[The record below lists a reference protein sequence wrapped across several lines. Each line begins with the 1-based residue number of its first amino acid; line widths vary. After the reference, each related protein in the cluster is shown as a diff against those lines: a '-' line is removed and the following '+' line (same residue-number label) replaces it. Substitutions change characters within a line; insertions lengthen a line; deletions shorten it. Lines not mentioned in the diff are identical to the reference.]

1 MFPRTHP
8 NPTPKSPR
16 RFLPALLL
24 ALIVGAAGYLGW
36 PYLQASLVPAFP
48 AERPA
53 AATSAAGGTPLSTP
67 SPTPHSIFAPR
78 PQVFPGGVLLL
89 SIQTGAT
96 AHLYAW
102 HPPDLPL
109 TRLTRGNWMDIHPA
123 ISPDGSRVAFASN
136 RGGQWDIFV
145 LDLPTGEVTRLTD
158 TPAYDGHPS
167 WSPDGLWIAHDTY
180 LEDNLDIVVR
190 PVDGSQPPIRLTY
203 DPRPDFSPAW
213 SPQGRRIAFVSS
225 RSGEQEIWLADLDKV
240 EERFVNLSRNRQVEE
255 DHPLWNAS
263 GDSLAWS
270 GTEENGERAVY
281 VWNGT
286 GRRPASIG
294 LGDWPAWGPEGGQMA
309 ALLRQPNADYLSVF
323 RLEDGLPTLPA
334 APLPGVLRG
343 LAWGSIALPDPPPEE
358 YRWAAET
365 TPTPLW
371 QAQLTPAGDLPAGRY
386 HLAELDVEA
395 PYPYLHDAVDE
406 AFRALRAQ
414 TAAAVGWDFL
424 GVLENAYLPL
434 TAPAMPDLAGNWLY
448 TGRAFAVS
456 TAPMEAGWMLAV
468 KETYGDETY
477 WRLYLRPM
485 RQDGSQGR
493 PLTQLPWD
501 FSARYSGDP
510 QGYEQGGLLITN
522 PPPGYWVDFTALAQ
536 TYGWQ
541 RQPARPNWRTY
552 FPGTRL
558 NEFVLSEGLDWE
570 SALLQLYPPE
580 MLLTPTPVAS
590 HTPTFTP
597 TITPTPT
604 RWPTRTPRPTN
615 TPWPTRTPIPSKTP
629 SPTITPTPTPTLT
642 PTPVWGAG
650 E

>member
-1 MFPRTHP
+1 MA
-8 NPTPKSPR
+8 
-16 RFLPALLL
+16 ALLVAL
-24 ALIVGAAGYLGW
+24 ALGTGGYFGW
-36 PYLQASLVPAFP
+36 PYLHARLLPM
-48 AERPA
+48 RPA
-53 AATSAAGGTPLSTP
+53 AHSPVEASVPQPDAFPTA
-67 SPTPHSIFAPR
+67 SPTAASLFVPR
-78 PQVFPGGVLLL
+78 PQTFPGGVLILAL
-89 SIQTGAT
+89 QIGNTS
-96 AHLYAW
+96 HLYAW

-109 TRLTRGNWMDIHPA
+109 TRLTTGDWMDVHPA
-123 ISPDGSRVAFASN
+123 VSPDGQRVAFASN
-136 RGGQWDIFV
+136 RGGQWDIFI
-145 LDLPTGEVTRLTD
+145 LDLLSGEVTRLTD

-180 LEDNLDIVVR
+180 LDDNLEVVVR
-190 PVDGSQPPIRLTY
+190 PVDGSQAPIRLTY
-203 DPRPDFSPAW
+203 DPRPDFAPAW

-240 EERFVNLSRNRQVEE
+240 EDRFRNLSNNRQVEE
-255 DHPLWNAS
+255 DHPQWNTA
-263 GDSLAWS
+263 GDALVWS
-270 GTEENGERAVY
+270 GVEGGEHRVY
-281 VWNGT
+281 LWQE
-286 GRRPASIG
+286 GRRAARAGP
-294 LGDWPAWGPEGGQMA
+294 GDWAAWEPEGAQMA
-309 ALLRQPNADYLSVF
+309 TLLRQPNGDYLSAF
-323 RLEDGLPTLPA
+323 RLSDGILTLPA
-334 APLPGVLRG
+334 EPLPGILRG
-343 LAWGSIALPDPPPEE
+343 LTWGNAALPDPPPQA
-358 YRWAAET
+358 YRWAAEV

-371 QAQLTPAGDLPAGRY
+371 TAALTPQSDLPPGRY
-386 HLAELDVEA
+386 HLAPLDVEA

-414 TAAAVGWDFL
+414 TAAAIGWDFL
-424 GVLENAYLPL
+424 GALENAYLPL
-434 TAPAMPDLAGNWLY
+434 TAPAMPSLSGDWLY

-477 WRLYLRPM
+477 WRLFLRPL
-485 RQDGSQGR
+485 RQDGSQGM

-522 PPPGYWVDFTALAQ
+522 PPSGYWVDFTALAQ

-541 RQPARPNWRTY
+541 RLPSRPNWRTY

-558 NEFVLSEGLDWE
+558 SEFAMPQGLDWE

-597 TITPTPT
+597 TVTPTPT

-629 SPTITPTPTPTLT
+629 SPTITPTPTLT
-642 PTPVWGAG
+642 PSPTHEWGTG
-650 E
+650 S

>member
-8 NPTPKSPR
+8 NPPRKSPLR
-16 RFLPALLL
+16 LL
-24 ALIVGAAGYLGW
+24 AVLLVMLALGAGGYFGW
-36 PYLQASLVPAFP
+36 PYLQTGLLLI
-48 AERPA
+48 RPA
-53 AATSAAGGTPLSTP
+53 ARSPAEASAPQADASPTP
-67 SPTPHSIFAPR
+67 SPTAASLFAPR
-78 PQVFPGGVLLL
+78 PQTFPGGVLILAL
-89 SIQTGAT
+89 QTGNT
-96 AHLYAW
+96 SHLYAW

-109 TRLTRGNWMDIHPA
+109 TRLTTGDWMDIHPA
-123 ISPDGSRVAFASN
+123 VSPDGSRVAFASN
-136 RGGQWDIFV
+136 RGGQWDIFI
-145 LDLPTGEVTRLTD
+145 LDLPSGEVTRLTD

-180 LEDNLDIVVR
+180 LDDNLDIVVR
-190 PVDGSQPPIRLTY
+190 PVDGSQAPIRLTY

-240 EERFVNLSRNRQVEE
+240 EGRFTDLSNNRQVEE
-255 DHPLWNAS
+255 DHPQWSAG
-263 GDSLAWS
+263 GDALVWS
-270 GTEENGERAVY
+270 GVNDGEHRVYLWEESRRA
-281 VWNGT
+281 
-286 GRRPASIG
+286 ASIG
-294 LGDWPAWGPEGGQMA
+294 LGDWPAWGPEGNQMA
-309 ALLRQPNADYLSVF
+309 ALLRQPNGDYLSAF
-323 RLEDGLPTLPA
+323 RLADGIFTLPA

-343 LAWGSIALPDPPPEE
+343 LTWGNVALPDPPPQT
-358 YRWAAET
+358 YRWAAEV

-371 QAQLTPAGDLPAGRY
+371 TPALTPQSDLPPGRY
-386 HLAELDVEA
+386 HLARLDVEA

-414 TAAAVGWDFL
+414 TAAAIGWDFL
-424 GVLENAYLPL
+424 GVLDNAYLPL
-434 TAPAMPDLAGNWLY
+434 TAPAMPGLDDDWLY

-485 RQDGSQGR
+485 RQDGSQGM
-493 PLTQLPWD
+493 PLTRLPWD

-522 PPPGYWVDFTALAQ
+522 PPRGYWVDFTALAQ

-541 RQPARPNWRTY
+541 RLPSRPDWRTY

-558 NEFVLSEGLDWE
+558 NEFAMPEGLDWE

-629 SPTITPTPTPTLT
+629 SPTITPTTTLT
-642 PTPVWGAG
+642 PSPTNPWGTG
-650 E
+650 N